1 MYARQNSDSRPQKN
15 INIPLNYSGNAFFRS
30 HDTEAAPPP
39 PSEPTEEINAEV
51 SCESSEVKTS
61 ELPVFCEKEG
71 KDSGGLFGLLGG
83 GSRGIGFEEL
93 LILGLIFLISQ
104 NDSRDD
110 LSLLLLLLLF
120 VK

>member
-30 HDTEAAPPP
+30 HETGAAPPP
-39 PSEPTEEINAEV
+39 LEPSEEINTEGSREGA
-51 SCESSEVKTS
+51 EVKTS
-61 ELPVFCEKEG
+61 GLPVFCEKEG
-71 KDSGGLFGLLGG
+71 KDSSGLFGLLGG